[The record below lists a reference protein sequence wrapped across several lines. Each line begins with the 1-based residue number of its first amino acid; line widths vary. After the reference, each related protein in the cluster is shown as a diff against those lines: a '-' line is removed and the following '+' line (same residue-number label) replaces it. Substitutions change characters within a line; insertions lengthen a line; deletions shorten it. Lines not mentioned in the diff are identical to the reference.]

1 MKIDFAYKKTSTK
14 SRFEKDAR
22 GNSEMAYSSPVTC
35 SASVTFGK
43 EPSTDQVVDAAI
55 LDCLYRIQDGGPI
68 RKYSLARQYYA
79 HTADFSFSQKVGN
92 AALITTKE
100 AFKLDVVGHAGKQ
113 PREFQVV
120 SNLQNMQEVRVN
132 KQSKHYVNSNLNSL
146 LNLRSPTRRETQGQ
160 QLRS

>member
-1 MKIDFAYKKTSTK
+1 
-14 SRFEKDAR
+14 
-22 GNSEMAYSSPVTC
+22 MAYSSPVTC

-120 SNLQNMQEVRVN
+120 SNLQNIQEVQVLTSSQN
-132 KQSKHYVNSNLNSL
+132 TTS
-146 LNLRSPTRRETQGQ
+146 TQI
-160 QLRS
+160 